1 MRILLADD
9 HDLFREGFALV
20 IQTLFPQIKV
30 IEQVPSW
37 QALQTAAQQHTW
49 DLIILD
55 VCMPTEQRWDVELE
69 QLCAIHGNTKKILNI
84 CVVTSSTSARDMQLS
99 FQLGVRGYF
108 SKISD
113 LQEVK
118 TALHKV
124 LAGQV
129 YMPSSVWGISE
140 KTNGQILVTERQK
153 QVLNLLALGKSNK
166 QIAQQL
172 GVSESTIKR
181 HVYNMYKIMSV
192 NNRVEAIDYAR
203 QRGLIL
209 N

>member
-30 IEQVPSW
+30 IEQVQSW
-37 QALQTAAQQHTW
+37 ETLRVAAHQQYW

-55 VCMPTEQRWDVELE
+55 PCMSTEQRWDFELE
-69 QLCAIHGNTKKILNI
+69 RLCAIHANTKKILNI

-113 LQEVK
+113 LEEVK
-118 TALHKV
+118 MALQKV

-129 YMPSSVWGISE
+129 YMPSSVWGISD
-140 KTNGQILVTERQK
+140 KNNGQILVTE
-153 QVLNLLALGKSNK
+153 LG
-166 QIAQQL
+166 I
-172 GVSESTIKR
+172 
-181 HVYNMYKIMSV
+181 
-192 NNRVEAIDYAR
+192 
-203 QRGLIL
+203 
-209 N
+209 